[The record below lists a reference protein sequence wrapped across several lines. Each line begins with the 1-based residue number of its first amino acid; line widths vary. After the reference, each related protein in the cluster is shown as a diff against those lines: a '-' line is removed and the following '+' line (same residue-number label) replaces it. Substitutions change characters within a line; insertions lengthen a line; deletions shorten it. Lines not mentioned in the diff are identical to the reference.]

1 MGKPCSRTTSGKGA
15 GDQIASRMPSWNLPN
30 ETAGK
35 RVCLVARVTETS
47 TATRPYRP
55 VSSSI
60 YRTLGPHYSYRILH
74 LYIHIYVHLIL
85 TIQFVLFF
93 CSVFVWLFCS
103 QGNKSSQ
110 EQLRI
115 GRNGHRY
122 RLNSDPFHFICK
134 YLVYR
139 STG

>member
-1 MGKPCSRTTSGKGA
+1 MGKPCSHTTSGKGA

-93 CSVFVWLFCS
+93 CLFLFGFFVPKATRVRK
-103 QGNKSSQ
+103 NSSGS
-110 EQLRI
+110 EETDI
-115 GRNGHRY
+115 VI
-122 RLNSDPFHFICK
+122 D
-134 YLVYR
+134 
-139 STG
+139 